1 MEKKMFVEGLILQ
14 EKHAFLSQRKMS
26 RVGKYKYSFQSVH
39 TYLNTYRN
47 VKYKQH
53 HSLCNPGM

>member
-1 MEKKMFVEGLILQ
+1 MFVEGLILQ

-39 TYLNTYRN
+39 AYLNTYRN